1 MTKVMIIEDSRE
13 DMQTLEAILRKQLY
27 QVVSVL
33 NGDGA
38 EASIAAEKPDLI
50 MLDIVMPN
58 RNGYEILRS
67 IKRGDISKTIPV
79 IVVSSK
85 GEDTD
90 VAWGKRQ
97 GAVDYVVKP
106 YTAEAVLSAIAKFV
120 IA

>member
-1 MTKVMIIEDSRE
+1 MTKVMIIEDSRD
-13 DMQTLEAILRKQLY
+13 DMQKLEAILKNKFY
-27 QVVSVL
+27 QVVTVL

-38 EASIAAEKPDLI
+38 EASILAEKPDLI
-50 MLDIVMPN
+50 MLDIVMPQ

-67 IKRGDISKTIPV
+67 IKRDASSKAIPV

-97 GAVDYVVKP
+97 GAVDYVIKP
-106 YTAEAVLSAIAKFV
+106 FTAETVLGVVSKFV
-120 IA
+120 